1 MPVGAVAAA
10 VRGAKAAKAAKRAS
24 VRAGK
29 DGQYRAGQQAPGD
42 ELASASFGG
51 GNGGGAGAGGTRGRP
66 STTGILDGALEEI
79 AGQAGTRSKL
89 WKFINNNNTFWLLS
103 PTNPLRKLCLQVAAS
118 SQFDTFILFFITLNC
133 GFLAADDPTCVG
145 PCEETSKLKQVL
157 AIGELI
163 FTAVFS
169 LELIIKVIAQGFFF
183 GHNPYMRSPWNLL
196 DFICVVTSY
205 SFLMPGAGG
214 NVSGLR
220 AFRALRPLRTING
233 VPGMRLLVNTL
244 IESIPLMIDVM
255 VLIVWMF
262 FVFGIIGMNF
272 FMGKMRGRCVEVDAA
287 TGVLGGI
294 PAGMENQVC
303 ALPGSGGAYK
313 CPEVCSDDGLLCT
326 QTTCIEM
333 AVGSPI
339 LGGLSPNPNGG
350 YTTFDTFLWAC
361 LNIFHC
367 LTCQGWAT
375 DQMYPVY
382 DAVGVTSILYFTFL
396 VIFGTFFTL
405 NLLTAIISAKFG
417 QLNET
422 MKDEGAFD
430 EDEDGNKGGEV
441 RNASGLRKILFFLTG
456 KTSTGLPKEP
466 SHFQKRVRRIIDN
479 TTFNNV
485 ITACILLNTAAMAI
499 EHHGMDPTLKDV
511 LQYIDYVL
519 FGAFSIELVL
529 KHLGLGLWGYW
540 SVGFNVLDGFTVMI
554 SVLEVASGGESSGFS
569 ALRTFRLLRILRS
582 MKLLKQFKELAR
594 LMSMVLR
601 GFIALKDFMLLMMLF
616 IFIFS
621 LLGMN
626 LFGGSAEFDSD
637 HTWAYRKNFNS
648 IWEAAYTVFEIL
660 TGANWFVIMWN
671 GMRDQGT
678 WAAIYFVLWT
688 VIGNFVLLTLFLA
701 ILIANFSEEDE
712 EEEDDVKAITSAD
725 GVGDALKKPDKE
737 PPRPPNAE
745 EAMAEVHKIKLF
757 LVSIGETYGIEDDD
771 LPELHKE
778 LARGALSKSTAEA
791 GPAKAASARAS
802 ADGGAEDYATL
813 SPRGPLA
820 EPSSES
826 AEPGPGEDDRTS
838 LDSLEDAVESEVLTS
853 PRAPLADLLGSSAPR
868 GGEFVGGGAT
878 GRAPEAANGAEED
891 ERPASPDIS
900 ALISA
905 EGETSEAVVDRL
917 LERDFSSGDPGG
929 GDLFS
934 TFSRMPET
942 LLQPY
947 GSVRRADDFGSEPG
961 PVTEARLSPDT
972 KMEGANG
979 GGNWVDGGG
988 GGEKAADDIV
998 KGLFDTPPPSAG
1010 ALDTSALEAEE
1021 NSREHLQYSSL
1032 FMLSGSNKLRLALT
1046 NVASAKWFE
1055 FVILFVILFS
1065 SVPLAMDSPSVDPT
1079 SRLREVL
1086 DMCDLVFTIIFTC
1099 ELLVKVLAMGFI
1111 LHPGSYMRNSW
1122 NILDFV
1128 IVASSLVSLIFNSES
1143 LSIMKSFRLM
1153 RALRPLRMV
1162 SRMKGMQ
1169 VVVTCLIKSM
1179 PAVINVVMFGGFQF
1193 LVFGILGVQLFGGK
1207 FYKCNDM
1214 KIEDSLGNP
1223 VLLTHRANCTGA
1235 FVCEPGDIC
1244 ENVGEVYERRWE
1256 NSFLNFDNLG
1266 EAIISLFI
1274 VTTMDD
1280 WMRISYGCMDA
1291 VGVDRQPIENHAP
1304 YMAIYVFIFVFL
1316 GALFWVN
1323 LLVGVIIDNY
1333 NQIVADMGTDS
1344 MLTDSQKQWLDVLKL
1359 RALGKEGDK
1368 KKEYPD
1374 NPIRRVLFKFVM
1386 YPAFEYTIMACI
1398 MMNVAVLAC
1407 TYQDESETYSMVLKI
1422 FNFTFTG
1429 VFLLEAT
1436 VKIIALKPLPYWE
1449 DHWNKFDLFICLAS
1463 IPDFFLEKGGFAT
1476 AVRIFRIG
1484 RMFKL
1489 VQGAKGL
1496 RTLFN
1501 TLLQSLPAVW
1511 NVGSLLFLLLCVYGV
1526 LGMNLFGKPGLVI
1539 YDVPH
1544 ANFNTFGM
1552 SLNTL
1557 FRVFSG
1563 DSWSL
1568 VMEHADE
1575 CGLHGGCK
1583 RGAHLL
1589 MTAFYF
1595 ISFIILAAFVMLNLV
1610 IAVII
1615 DNFVASAESEGLL
1628 KSDSFFDMI
1637 QKKML
1642 IDRFVDA
1649 LTDHIAGLMV
1659 NKYKDTERG
1668 VPKRSSVAVMKSLT
1682 MRAVAAKRL
1691 SQGTFKAI

>member
-1 MPVGAVAAA
+1 MPAGAVAAA
-10 VRGAKAAKAAKRAS
+10 VQGAKAAKRAS
-24 VRAGK
+24 ALAK
-29 DGQYRAGQQAPGD
+29 AKNAQDTQAQYSAHPLGGQAPDGD
-42 ELASASFGG
+42 DLATASFGTPP
-51 GNGGGAGAGGTRGRP
+51 NKRLS
-66 STTGILDGALEEI
+66 STQVLDGALEEI
-79 AGQAGTRSKL
+79 AAKAGARSKV
-89 WKFINNNNTFWLLS
+89 WKFINNNNTFWVLS
-103 PTNPLRKLCLQVAAS
+103 PTNPLRKLCLRVAAS
-118 SQFDTFILFFITLNC
+118 SQFDSFILLFITLNC

-145 PCEETSKLKQVL
+145 PCEDTSKLKQVL
-157 AIGELI
+157 ATGELV

-169 LELIIKVIAQGFFF
+169 VELVTKVIAQGFFF
-183 GHNPYMRSPWNLL
+183 GHNPYMRSPWNWL

-303 ALPGSGGAYK
+303 ALPGSGGPYK
-313 CPEVCSDDGLLCT
+313 CPEVCSDDGSFCT
-326 QTTCIEM
+326 QTTCVEM
-333 AVGSPI
+333 VPGSPI

-382 DAVGVTSILYFTFL
+382 DAVGVISILYFTCL
-396 VIFGTFFTL
+396 IIFGTFFTL

-422 MKDEGAFD
+422 MKDEGAFND
-430 EDEDGNKGGEV
+430 DEEDEKGGEV
-441 RNASGLRKILFFLTG
+441 RNASALQRIGFFIKG

-466 SHFQKRVRRIIDN
+466 SRFQKSMRKIIDN

-485 ITACILLNTAAMAI
+485 VTFCILLNTAAMAI

-519 FGAFSIELVL
+519 FGVFSIELLL

-540 SVGFNVLDGFTVMI
+540 SVGFNVLDGVTVVVSI
-554 SVLEVASGGESSGFS
+554 IEVTSGGESSGLS
-569 ALRTFRLLRILRS
+569 SLRALRLLRILRS

-601 GFIALKDFMLLMMLF
+601 GFIALKDFMLLMTLF
-616 IFIFS
+616 IFIFA

-626 LFGGSAEFDSD
+626 LFGGSEEFDSD

-660 TGANWFVIMWN
+660 TGANWFIIMWN
-671 GMRDQGT
+671 GMRAQGT
-678 WAAIYFVLWT
+678 WASLYFVLWT

-712 EEEDDVKAITSAD
+712 EEEDDVKAITAAD
-725 GVGDALKKPDKE
+725 GVGDALQKPKKP

-745 EAMAEVHKIKLF
+745 EAMEEVHRIKLF

-771 LPELHKE
+771 LPDLQKE
-778 LARGALSKSTAEA
+778 VARGALNKEA
-791 GPAKAASARAS
+791 PNKEAKKAASPRPDS
-802 ADGGAEDYATL
+802 PVFDDL
-813 SPRGPLA
+813 SPRGTSY
-820 EPSSES
+820 EPDEPP
-826 AEPGPGEDDRTS
+826 PGPGSTGRESSDEHAS
-838 LDSLEDAVESEVLTS
+838 LDPLEDPLESEAVGPS
-853 PRAPLADLLGSSAPR
+853 PRAPLADLLDRPQPKAD
-868 GGEFVGGGAT
+868 
-878 GRAPEAANGAEED
+878 PEEEG
-891 ERPASPDIS
+891 RPASPDIS
-900 ALISA
+900 ALISE
-905 EGETSEAVVDRL
+905 EGESSEAVVDAL
-917 LERDFSSGDPGG
+917 LQRDYSSGKPGG
-929 GDLFS
+929 EDLFS
-934 TFSRMPET
+934 TFSEMPET

-947 GSVRRADDFGSEPG
+947 GRGGPAGERSAEGISAGPG
-961 PVTEARLSPDT
+961 PVTEALLKPDSE
-972 KMEGANG
+972 M
-979 GGNWVDGGG
+979 
-988 GGEKAADDIV
+988 GEATGEEQNADDIV
-998 KGLFDTPPPSAG
+998 QGLLDPGGAREG

-1021 NSREHLQYSSL
+1021 NSREHLKSSSL
-1032 FMLSGSNKLRLALT
+1032 FIMSGTNKFRLMLTSI
-1046 NVASAKWFE
+1046 ASAKWFE
-1055 FVILFVILFS
+1055 FLILFVILFS
-1065 SVPLAMDSPSVDPT
+1065 SVTLAMDSPSVDPD
-1079 SRLREVL
+1079 SRLREILNV
-1086 DMCDLVFTIIFTC
+1086 CDLIFTIIFTI
-1099 ELLVKVLAMGFI
+1099 ELLVKVLAFGFI
-1111 LHPGSYMRNSW
+1111 LHRGSYMRNSW
-1122 NILDFV
+1122 NVLDFI
-1128 IVASSLVSLIFNSES
+1128 IVVSSLMSLAFDSES

-1169 VVVTCLIKSM
+1169 IVVTCLIKSM

-1214 KIEDSLGNP
+1214 KIEDSLGNQ
-1223 VLLTHRANCTGA
+1223 VLLTHRANCTGT

-1244 ENVGEVYERRWE
+1244 ENVGEVYDRRWE

-1291 VGVDRQPIENHAP
+1291 VGVDRQPIENNAP
-1304 YMAIYVFIFVFL
+1304 YMALYVFIFVFL

-1333 NQIVADMGTDS
+1333 NQIVSDMGS
-1344 MLTDSQKQWLDVLKL
+1344 ENLLTDSQKQWLDVLKL
-1359 RALGKEGDK
+1359 RAIGKQGDK
-1368 KKEYPD
+1368 KKDLPE
-1374 NPIRRVLFKFVM
+1374 NPIRRALFKIVM
-1386 YPAFEYTIMACI
+1386 HPVFEYTIMGCI
-1398 MMNVAVLAC
+1398 LLNVLVLAC
-1407 TYQDESETYSMVLKI
+1407 TYYDQGETYELVLKI
-1422 FNFTFTG
+1422 FNFTFTV
-1429 VFLLEAT
+1429 VFLCEAT
-1436 VKIIALKPLPYWE
+1436 LKIIALKPLPYWE

-1526 LGMNLFGKPGLVI
+1526 LGMNLFGKPGLII

-1575 CGLHGGCK
+1575 CKLHGGCK

-1595 ISFIILAAFVMLNLV
+1595 ITFIILAAFVMLNLV

-1615 DNFVASAESEGLL
+1615 DKFVASAESEGLL
-1628 KSDSFFDMI
+1628 QSDNFFDMI

-1659 NKYKDTERG
+1659 NKYKDTKTG
-1668 VPKRSSVAVMKSLT
+1668 VPKRSSVAVLRSLSIKAT
-1682 MRAVAAKRL
+1682 AAAKM
-1691 SQGTFKAI
+1691 SKGTFKAS